1 MISNP
6 ITRQAINREW
16 HKILTMARN
25 NGFPEHIIHELKK
38 KRITNKT
45 KISQTNK
52 NNTNKTNLKTK

>member
-1 MISNP
+1 MISTP

-16 HKILTMARN
+16 YKILTMARN

>member
-6 ITRQAINREW
+6 ITRHAINREW
-16 HKILTMARN
+16 HKILTMSRN
-25 NGFPEHIIHELKK
+25 NGFPEHIVHELKK

-52 NNTNKTNLKTK
+52 NHTKKPTSKRK